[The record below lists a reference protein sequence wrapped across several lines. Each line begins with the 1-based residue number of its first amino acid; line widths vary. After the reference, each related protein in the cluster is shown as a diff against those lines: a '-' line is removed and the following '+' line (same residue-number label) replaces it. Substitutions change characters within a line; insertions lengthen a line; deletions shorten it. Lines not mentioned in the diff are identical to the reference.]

1 MTGTEPTGGTRARW
15 IGAGYAA
22 QGLGYAAVVTALPMF
37 KERQGLDD
45 ALVSVILLLVVVAA
59 AGGSMVADKVAAR
72 WGSRFALTGGLTAV
86 GLALLL
92 TTFATPTAVFV
103 AVLLVYGVGLGT
115 VDASLSMQGVLV
127 QARLGRSVMN
137 RLFAAYT
144 AAAMA
149 AALLMS
155 AFVAGGAGASV
166 AVGTAGV
173 FALVIAVTGWHGYE
187 PARTVQPGHAGHH
200 DLRATTRRVV
210 LVCGTLI
217 FTAFLADSAV
227 STWSTV
233 YLHDSLLAADS
244 VAPLGYAAYQSA
256 VLISRLAGDHV
267 VPRTGRV
274 AAATASLLVCAAG
287 CGLVVAVPSVAA
299 AIAGFAL
306 TGLGVGVLVPLAF
319 SAAGHAVPGNSDEVI
334 ARVNLFNYG
343 GALLGAVLLGLLSEP
358 VGLRVAFLVPVAGL
372 LLTLPVVR
380 QLRRL
385 AVPAP
390 APSPS

>member
-1 MTGTEPTGGTRARW
+1 MTGTEPTGGTSARW

-187 PARTVQPGHAGHH
+187 PARTVQPDHSGHH